1 MMKFLTFLCWVASL
15 IVLASL
21 VARGLDVAPKG
32 WLGALIGSYAQM
44 RDALPIGVPTV
55 WRDLI
60 AFYLLF
66 GFVEK
71 SVTEWAYDYA
81 GLVAKYQSRKAAA
94 KASRALAAVSGTL
107 LWPVSIA
114 LDLVAVLVWHSEA
127 GDAAKQA
134 SQQTL
139 RSLRLGLSRDEV
151 EDVVTRY
158 GRLTYM
164 ARPLFVSALCLSYVV
179 VLLLGFQ
186 LSPR

>member
-1 MMKFLTFLCWVASL
+1 MKILTFLCWICSL
-15 IVLASL
+15 VVLATL
-21 VARGLDVAPKG
+21 VANGLGVAPKG
-32 WLGALIGSYAQM
+32 WLGALIGSYAQA
-44 RDALPIGVPTV
+44 RDALPIGLPTL

-60 AFYLLF
+60 LFYLLF

-71 SVTEWAYDYA
+71 TVTEWAYDYA
-81 GLVAKYQSRKAAA
+81 GLVAKYQSRKASA
-94 KASRALAAVSGTL
+94 KASRAIAAVSGTL

-114 LDLVAVLVWHSEA
+114 LDLIAVLVWHSEA

-139 RSLRLGLSRDEV
+139 RSLRMGLSKEEV
-151 EDVVTRY
+151 EDVVDRY

-179 VLLLGFQ
+179 VILLGFQ